1 MQGFNFFLMQ
11 TAITYLSTKVEQS
24 KCINRPV
31 DVIFLPFFIGT
42 NFTGWYT
49 ETTSV
54 LSVLL
59 KNLINRKY
67 LLKGA
72 CPYTECRNF
81 NYSLHMRHVPLKES
95 WSTR

>member
-11 TAITYLSTKVEQS
+11 TARTYLSTKVEQS

-59 KNLINRKY
+59 KNLIYRKY
-67 LLKGA
+67 LLKGSKSQINRVSKFQLFITHAA
-72 CPYTECRNF
+72 CPSKGILVY
-81 NYSLHMRHVPLKES
+81 
-95 WSTR
+95 